1 MRSSKVNVAPLTI
14 KRSQLHTHSAW
25 APAWAPASSKV
36 SLGMFA
42 IASSTFLQ
50 TSSHSLRSL
59 ASGSSTAF
67 GTIVEKEKMV
77 DMV

>member
-1 MRSSKVNVAPLTI
+1 MPLTI
-14 KRSQLHTHSAW
+14 KRSQLHTHSAC
-25 APAWAPASSKV
+25 APTSSKV
-36 SLGMFA
+36 SLGMLA

-59 ASGSSTAF
+59 ASGSLTAF